1 MAVAK
6 GRTERDVA
14 YGPGGL
20 KAEAG
25 LRGPYG
31 TSVRHIWPTW
41 TLLVPAV
48 TLISTSLSLFLF
60 LSLFTSIFLRKLSFL
75 DLTKYRSSV
84 MHSVL
89 FSFQRYL
96 VFWFILSLST
106 SVVTCPVENPR
117 FSFFLSYVHTLLAII
132 KVFSVMMSINVM
144 ARLSVR
150 LASVLLFWRGRESAF
165 QFYYP
170 PWHDLDN
177 EILRGV
183 FWPPSELHSTIIE
196 IRMKRILSERALQS
210 RGPVDD
216 RGRTWAKPP
225 GAEGVGFW

>member
-1 MAVAK
+1 
-6 GRTERDVA
+6 
-14 YGPGGL
+14 
-20 KAEAG
+20 
-25 LRGPYG
+25 
-31 TSVRHIWPTW
+31 
-41 TLLVPAV
+41 
-48 TLISTSLSLFLF
+48 
-60 LSLFTSIFLRKLSFL
+60 
-75 DLTKYRSSV
+75 
-84 MHSVL
+84 
-89 FSFQRYL
+89 
-96 VFWFILSLST
+96 
-106 SVVTCPVENPR
+106 
-117 FSFFLSYVHTLLAII
+117 
-132 KVFSVMMSINVM
+132 MMSINVM

-225 GAEGVGFW
+225 GAEGVGFS